1 MRGALRSL
9 PVLAALIALA
19 APGTAAAASG
29 GSASCTIPFEIAHR
43 QQLGE
48 LSIDRGAYKLTVMDT
63 SEINC
68 GEASDRVRA
77 ALRSPGAELPEGW
90 KIDPSSSVLSR
101 TDGTDAV
108 RLEAAPEDVITSSGG
123 SSFWSDLQ
131 GFALTWLPIIF
142 MGLIA
147 VAVVWMVQYMPRT
160 KPTEIAPSSS
170 SSVRWEDV
178 AGVEEAKDELREVV
192 EFMRDPKRF
201 KKLGAKVPKGI
212 LLHGPPGTGKTL
224 LAKAVANESNA
235 KFFAQSASSFVEMF
249 AGLG

>member
-9 PVLAALIALA
+9 PVFAALIALA

-48 LSIDRGAYKLTVMDT
+48 LSIDRGPHKLTVMDT

-68 GEASDRVRA
+68 GEASDAVRA
-77 ALRSPGAELPEGW
+77 ALRAPGAELPEGW
-90 KIDPSSSVLSR
+90 RIDPTSSILSR

-108 RLEAAPEDVITSSGG
+108 RLEAAPDDVITSSGG
-123 SSFWSDLQ
+123 SSFWSNLQ

-160 KPTEIAPSSS
+160 KPQEIAPSSS
-170 SSVRWEDV
+170 SSVRWDDV
-178 AGVEEAKDELREVV
+178 AGVQEAQAEVRQV
-192 EFMRDPKRF
+192 GGVTGGPKRVT
-201 KKLGAKVPKGI
+201 KRGAQEPE
-212 LLHGPPGTGKTL
+212 
-224 LAKAVANESNA
+224 A
-235 KFFAQSASSFVEMF
+235 
-249 AGLG
+249 